1 MASYEAYCVK
11 CKEKRQFDG
20 EVVEMKNGRK
30 AAQGKCGVCGT
41 KLNRILG
48 KNDA

>member
-1 MASYEAYCVK
+1 MANYEAYCVK
-11 CKEKRQFDG
+11 CKEKRNFDG

-30 AAQGKCGVCGT
+30 AAQGKCPECGT

-48 KNDA
+48 KNDV